1 MHYPGR
7 KATSQPAIQAAYG
20 SDLRHK
26 TFSSLTLLLVAALAL
41 TAACYASVAH
51 AQANVVGA
59 WQTVSTHMPINP
71 IHTALLS
78 NGKILVVSGSGNY
91 PAESIF
97 SGALLKEKMPRL
109 AHSRFFRRLFVLS
122 PNARFGRT

>member
-7 KATSQPAIQAAYG
+7 KATSQPAIQAASG
-20 SDLRHK
+20 SNFCHK
-26 TFSSLTLLLVAALAL
+26 PFSSLTLLLVATLAL
-41 TAACYASVAH
+41 TAAFYAPVAH

-59 WQTVSTHMPINP
+59 WQTVSTQKRINP

-91 PAESIF
+91 PAETVYSVGVWDPATNTITTQTQ
-97 SGALLKEKMPRL
+97 SWDM
-109 AHSRFFRRLFVLS
+109 V
-122 PNARFGRT
+122 